1 MRAEAPP
8 MGEDG
13 LSGLLQGVAHPEW
26 FGEVSAAA
34 VIPRSFSSLASPSDV
49 EKVLVELRRLI
60 ARGVATAD
68 GRSLSS
74 PGALTDI
81 FMPW

>member
-1 MRAEAPP
+1 MRAEAPAR
-8 MGEDG
+8 GEDG
-13 LSGLLQGVAHPEW
+13 LSGLLQGVAQPEW

-34 VIPRSFSSLASPSDV
+34 VMPRSFSSLASPRDV
-49 EKVLVELRRLI
+49 EKVLVELRLLI
-60 ARGVATAD
+60 ARGVGTAV
-68 GRSLSS
+68 GHSLST

>member
-1 MRAEAPP
+1 

-13 LSGLLQGVAHPEW
+13 RSGLLQGVAQPEW
-26 FGEVSAAA
+26 LGEVSAAA
-34 VIPRSFSSLASPSDV
+34 VMPRSFSSLASPNEV

-60 ARGVATAD
+60 ALGVGTAVAH
-68 GRSLSS
+68 SLSA

-81 FMPW
+81 FILG